1 MFPMP
6 QVYNLS
12 MQIQEN
18 DLQHLHVSLQ
28 VELLLHQRIVSLYS
42 CSLSMDDWPWS
53 KEMTFPHHFR
63 SVALVA
69 VCTQTLTVL
78 LFYTVVVFLGA

>member
-1 MFPMP
+1 MFGRNWQILLFQYNLSGFMYNVNP

-28 VELLLHQRIVSLYS
+28 VTSPILRLRLLRLSLY
-42 CSLSMDDWPWS
+42 
-53 KEMTFPHHFR
+53 T
-63 SVALVA
+63 A
-69 VCTQTLTVL
+69 VH
-78 LFYTVVVFLGA
+78 